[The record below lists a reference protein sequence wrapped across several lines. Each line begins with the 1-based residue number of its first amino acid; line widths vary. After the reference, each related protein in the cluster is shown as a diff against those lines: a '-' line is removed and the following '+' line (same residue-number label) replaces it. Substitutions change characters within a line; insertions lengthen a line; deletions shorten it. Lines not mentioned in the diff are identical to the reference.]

1 MKERWRKTTKDSNKI
16 QSLNNVT
23 YKRYLCVMKYEAL
36 ISLLILL
43 LEILVPE

>member
-1 MKERWRKTTKDSNKI
+1 MEKNNKDNNKI
-16 QSLNNVT
+16 QSVNNVT